1 MNTEAVMERGQ
12 RKNREGMVISDG
24 MDKTIVV
31 RVERRER
38 HPLYGKEIKLYKK
51 YYAHDEKNE
60 AHVGDKVS
68 IAETRPLSRLKRWRL
83 VEIVEKAKRKAG
95 VSDDSAQNKS

>member
-1 MNTEAVMERGQ
+1 MNTSAVMERGK